1 MRLGRRASS
10 PQRGASVTGLLYGGG
25 VHHGTFVVLKITSLI
40 TPLRMDDKILKVDD
54 HAIYGE
60 EACGL
65 LEEEN

>member
-1 MRLGRRASS
+1 M
-10 PQRGASVTGLLYGGG
+10 GLLHGGG